1 MRFGFFSAMIMGMK
15 DAETDGERSVD
26 GVDRIME
33 CIPNFSEGRDL
44 EKVEK
49 LAGAFRA
56 KEGVKLLDYST
67 DKDHNRCVVTAVG
80 EPEALR
86 DAVVEAIGV
95 AVAILDMRV
104 HDGQHPRMG
113 AADVVP
119 FVPVRGCTLEDADR
133 TAKEA
138 AAAAA
143 DRFGL
148 PVFLYEKSA
157 TAPHR
162 ENLANI
168 RKGQFEGMAEKIK
181 DPLWKPDFGPDTIHP
196 TAGVTAI
203 GARMPLVAFNIN
215 LNTSDLHIADE
226 IARRIRH
233 INGGFRYVKSMGV
246 ILEDR
251 NIAQVSIN
259 MTDYTRTSLYR
270 VFETVKMEAR
280 RWGVNVVGS
289 EIIGLTPMA
298 ALVDC
303 AEYYLRI
310 ENFRM
315 DQILETRL

>member
-1 MRFGFFSAMIMGMK
+1 M
-15 DAETDGERSVD
+15 DQ
-26 GVDRIME
+26 IME
-33 CIPNFSEGRDL
+33 CIPNFSEGRNL

-49 LAGAFRA
+49 IAGAFRA
-56 KEGVKLLDYST
+56 KENVKLLDYST
-67 DKDHNRCVVTAVG
+67 DKDHNRCVITAVG
-80 EPEALR
+80 VPEALR
-86 DAVVEAIGV
+86 DAVIEAVGTATALI
-95 AVAILDMRV
+95 DMTK

-113 AADVVP
+113 ATDVVP
-119 FVPVRGCTLEDADR
+119 FVPVRNCTLEDADR
-133 TAKEA
+133 IAKETA
-138 AAAAA
+138 AAIAE
-143 DRFGL
+143 RYGV

-162 ENLANI
+162 ENLAYI
-168 RKGQFEGMAEKIK
+168 RKGQFEGMAEKMK
-181 DPLWKPDFGPDTIHP
+181 DPKWCPDFGPNTIHP
-196 TAGVTAI
+196 TAGVTAV

-226 IARRIRH
+226 IAHRIRY
-233 INGGFRYVKSMGV
+233 INGGFRFVKSMGV
-246 ILEDR
+246 MLEDR

-270 VFETVKMEAR
+270 VFETVKMEAQQ
-280 RWGVNVVGS
+280 WGVSVVGS

>member
-1 MRFGFFSAMIMGMK
+1 MNQ
-15 DAETDGERSVD
+15 V
-26 GVDRIME
+26 ME

-49 LAGAFRA
+49 IADAFRA
-56 KEGVKLLDYST
+56 KENVKLLDYST
-67 DKDHNRCVVTAVG
+67 DKDHNRCVITAVG

-86 DAVVEAIGV
+86 DAVIEAVGTAAALI
-95 AVAILDMRV
+95 DMTK

-113 AADVVP
+113 ATDVVP
-119 FVPVRGCTLEDADR
+119 FVPVRNCTLEDADR
-133 TAKEA
+133 IAKETA
-138 AAAAA
+138 AAIA
-143 DRFGL
+143 DRYGI

-168 RKGQFEGMAEKIK
+168 RKGQFEGMAEKMK
-181 DPLWKPDFGPDTIHP
+181 DPMWHPDFGPGTIHP
-196 TAGVTAI
+196 TAGVTAV

-226 IARRIRH
+226 IAHRIRY
-233 INGGFRYVKSMGV
+233 INGGFRFVKSMGV
-246 ILEDR
+246 MLEDR

-270 VFETVKMEAR
+270 VFETVKMEAQ

>member
-1 MRFGFFSAMIMGMK
+1 M
-15 DAETDGERSVD
+15 E
-26 GVDRIME
+26 RIME

-49 LAGAFRA
+49 IAGAFRA

-80 EPEALR
+80 EPEPLR
-86 DAVVEAIGV
+86 DAVIAAIGI
-95 AVAILDMRV
+95 AAALIDMTH

-113 AADVVP
+113 ATDVVP

-133 TAKEA
+133 IAKEVA
-138 AAAAA
+138 AAVA
-143 DRFGL
+143 DQFGV
-148 PVFLYEKSA
+148 PSFLYEKSA

-162 ENLANI
+162 VNLANI
-168 RKGQFEGMAEKIK
+168 RKGQFEGMAEKMK
-181 DPLWKPDFGPDTIHP
+181 DPLWRPDFGPDTIHP

-215 LNTSDLHIADE
+215 LNTPDVKIAND
-226 IARRIRH
+226 IAHKIRY
-233 INGGFRYVKSMGV
+233 ISGGFRFVKSMGV
-246 ILEDR
+246 LLEDR

-259 MTDYTRTSLYR
+259 MTDYTKTSLYR
-270 VFETVKMEAR
+270 VFETVKMEAQ
-280 RWGVNVVGS
+280 RWGVSVVGS

-298 ALVDC
+298 ALIDC
-303 AEYYLRI
+303 AEYYLQI

>member
-1 MRFGFFSAMIMGMK
+1 M
-15 DAETDGERSVD
+15 DQ
-26 GVDRIME
+26 IME
-33 CIPNFSEGRDL
+33 CIPNFSEGRDF

-49 LAGAFRA
+49 IAGAFRA
-56 KEGVKLLDYST
+56 KEAVKLLDYST
-67 DKDHNRCVVTAVG
+67 DKDHNRCVITAVG
-80 EPEALR
+80 SPEALR
-86 DAVVEAIGV
+86 DAVIEAVGI
-95 AVAILDMRV
+95 AVSLIDLTT

-133 TAKEA
+133 IAKETA
-138 AAAAA
+138 AAVA
-143 DRFGL
+143 DRYAL

-157 TAPHR
+157 SAPHR
-162 ENLANI
+162 ENLAAI
-168 RKGQFEGMAEKIK
+168 RKGQFEGMAEKMK
-181 DPLWKPDFGPDTIHP
+181 NPLWRPDFGPDTVHP

-215 LNTSDLHIADE
+215 LNTSDLRIADE
-226 IARRIRH
+226 IAHRIRH
-233 INGGFRYVKSMGV
+233 INGGFRFVKSMGV
-246 ILEDR
+246 LLEDR

-259 MTDYTRTSLYR
+259 MTDYTKTSLYR

-280 RWGVNVVGS
+280 RWGVSVVGS

>member
-1 MRFGFFSAMIMGMK
+1 MNQ
-15 DAETDGERSVD
+15 
-26 GVDRIME
+26 IME

-49 LAGAFRA
+49 IAGAFRA
-56 KEGVKLLDYST
+56 KEHVKLLDYST
-67 DKDHNRCVVTAVG
+67 DKDHNRCVITAVG

-86 DAVVEAIGV
+86 DAVIEAVGTATALI
-95 AVAILDMRV
+95 DMTR

-113 AADVVP
+113 ATDVVP
-119 FVPVRGCTLEDADR
+119 FVPVRNCTLEDADR
-133 TAKEA
+133 IAKETA
-138 AAAAA
+138 AAIA
-143 DRFGL
+143 DRYGV

-162 ENLANI
+162 ANLANI
-168 RKGQFEGMAEKIK
+168 RKGQFEGMAEKMK
-181 DPLWKPDFGPDTIHP
+181 DPMWRPDFGPGTIHP
-196 TAGVTAI
+196 TAGVTAV

-226 IARRIRH
+226 IAHRIRY
-233 INGGFRYVKSMGV
+233 INGGFRFVKSMGV
-246 ILEDR
+246 MLEDR
-251 NIAQVSIN
+251 NLAQVSIN

-270 VFETVKMEAR
+270 VFETVKMEAQ

>member
-1 MRFGFFSAMIMGMK
+1 M
-15 DAETDGERSVD
+15 DQ
-26 GVDRIME
+26 IME
-33 CIPNFSEGRDL
+33 CIPNFSEGRDF

-49 LAGAFRA
+49 IAGAFRA
-56 KEGVKLLDYST
+56 KEAVKLLDYST
-67 DKDHNRCVVTAVG
+67 DKDHNRCVITAVG
-80 EPEALR
+80 SPEALR
-86 DAVVEAIGV
+86 DAVIEAIGI
-95 AVAILDMRV
+95 AVSLIDLTT

-133 TAKEA
+133 IAKETA
-138 AAAAA
+138 AAVA
-143 DRFGL
+143 DRYAL

-157 TAPHR
+157 SAPHR
-162 ENLANI
+162 ENLAAI
-168 RKGQFEGMAEKIK
+168 RKGQFEGMAEKMK
-181 DPLWKPDFGPDTIHP
+181 NPLWRPDFGPDTVHP

-215 LNTSDLHIADE
+215 LNTPDLRIADE
-226 IARRIRH
+226 IAHRIRH
-233 INGGFRYVKSMGV
+233 INGGFRFVKSMGV
-246 ILEDR
+246 LLEDR

-259 MTDYTRTSLYR
+259 MTDYTKTSLYR

-280 RWGVNVVGS
+280 RWGVSVVGS